1 MVIFAVRTSSAKCGL
16 LQHALLHVRYD
27 LSTTTKHREKTS
39 TNITL
44 AHLRSCKRT
53 VHNVLYYRTKTSKR
67 QKYSIHD
74 LQWCIWCIGSYIYV
88 RRYTELCGYVVYF
101 ISPRYPSN
109 GLVCGGAS
117 LLLQTTY
124 VFIIWLLWIDI
135 LFKWQPWDDWARSMH
150 IHHTI
155 MSWYKAIG

>member
-74 LQWCIWCIGSYIYV
+74 LQLCIWCIGSYIYV

-109 GLVCGGAS
+109 GLVCGGESFSIANNIC
-117 LLLQTTY
+117 LHY
-124 VFIIWLLWIDI
+124 WLLWIVI
-135 LFKWQPWDDWARSMH
+135 LFKWQHEMIEADAYTSQ
-150 IHHTI
+150 
-155 MSWYKAIG
+155 